1 MVSGPREHR
10 LSHRL
15 RCQLLQRALHPSS
28 RVDGSASDTDNGR
41 DLPQGTTRGLASS
54 WPWTRPDTHG
64 ARASAEESPSTS
76 GMDALTHGELGR
88 TDRTEHR
95 TTVRTDPCRKA
106 ASGEGLSIVSGD
118 HPARGTVLGGQEGS
132 GSRSSPANRRLP
144 IPEREIDPEE
154 LARPTTVDRT
164 ADTASPTCS

>member
-41 DLPQGTTRGLASS
+41 DLPQGTTRGLTSS
-54 WPWTRPDTHG
+54 WPWTRPSTHRAG
-64 ARASAEESPSTS
+64 ASAEESSSAS
-76 GMDALTHGELGR
+76 GMDTLAHGELGR

-95 TTVRTDPCRKA
+95 TTVRTDPGRKA
-106 ASGEGLSIVSGD
+106 ASGDGVSFVSGD
-118 HPARGTVLGGQEGS
+118 
-132 GSRSSPANRRLP
+132 
-144 IPEREIDPEE
+144 
-154 LARPTTVDRT
+154 
-164 ADTASPTCS
+164 